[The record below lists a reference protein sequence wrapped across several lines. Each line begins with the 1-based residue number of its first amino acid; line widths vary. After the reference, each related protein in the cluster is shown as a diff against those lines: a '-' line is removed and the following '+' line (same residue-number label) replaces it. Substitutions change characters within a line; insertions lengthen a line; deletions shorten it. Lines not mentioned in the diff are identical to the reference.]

1 MNLLK
6 WTNSIIKLFQI
17 ELEGIEQNADSM
29 RLRREKIDLKQI
41 YRMGSFNYRAVHWNS
56 SALEEHKAEATLCC
70 MNSYVSSQ
78 VNRVQL

>member
-41 YRMGSFNYRAVHWNS
+41 YRMGSIEIQAH
-56 SALEEHKAEATLCC
+56 
-70 MNSYVSSQ
+70 
-78 VNRVQL
+78 